1 MYMYPFTGYQP
12 DVPKVTHGKGIW
24 LFDENGKDYID
35 STSGPMTVN
44 LGHCHP
50 DIIEAME
57 DQLKRLH
64 FAYRFH
70 FRSQEAELLAT
81 RLVELSDDN
90 KGYAFFMNSG
100 SEASEAAYRIAL
112 DYFRSRG
119 NNKKTLA
126 LGRRISNHGNTI
138 QSLTYGDDRARK
150 VNLLNKVIDPAIS
163 DLRLPPYYDLHK
175 PEGISSDEWLDICL
189 NETFETIDRV
199 GAEHIA
205 CVYAEPVTASS
216 GGVLIPHPDYF
227 RKLKAGLEARDILLI
242 ADEIVTGLGRT
253 GEWFSMKTWKT
264 ESDITII
271 GKGLGAGFTPISG
284 VMISRQIGDA
294 LASLS
299 PPHFVGH
306 TYSGNPLSA
315 GVALAVL
322 DTLENKI
329 GMASVRSRGAYFGRL
344 LQEMV
349 GKEDVVAEIRGQGLL
364 WAVETTLSRQRAEEF
379 VKVGHQEGINLYPC
393 RSSGKDGEAL
403 TFLFTPPLIISEKE
417 MDELVG
423 RFSRVMS
430 RLV

>member
-24 LFDENGKDYID
+24 LFDENGKGYID

-50 DIIEAME
+50 DIIAAMQ
-57 DQLKRLH
+57 DQIKRLH

-70 FRSQEAELLAT
+70 FRSDEAEQLAA
-81 RLVELSDDN
+81 RLVALSDDN

-100 SEASEAAYRIAL
+100 SEASEAAYRIAM
-112 DYFRSRG
+112 DYFRIKG

-150 VNLLNKVIDPAIS
+150 VNLLNKVIDPAVS

-175 PEGISSDEWLDICL
+175 PAGCSSDEWLRVCL
-189 NETFETIDRV
+189 SETFETIDQI

-205 CVYAEPVTASS
+205 CVFAEPITASS

-227 RKLKAGLEARDILLI
+227 RELKAGLKARDILLI

-253 GEWFSMKTWKT
+253 GEWFNMRKWET

-284 VMISRQIGDA
+284 VMISKQIGDS

-329 GMASVRSRGAYFGRL
+329 GMASIRARGSYFGRL
-344 LQEMV
+344 LQEML
-349 GKEDVVAEIRGQGLL
+349 GDADIIADIRGQGLL
-364 WAVETTLSRQRAEEF
+364 WAVETTLGRQRAEEF
-379 VKVGHQEGINLYPC
+379 VQAGHQQGINLYPC
-393 RSSGKDGEAL
+393 RLSGKDGDAL
-403 TFLFTPPLIISEKE
+403 TFLFTPPLVISESE

-423 RFSRVMS
+423 RFSRVLS
-430 RLV
+430 RMA